1 MRESLG
7 VSDEERELIEVLFDE
22 WGEAEWDRM
31 ESDVAARVSLE
42 IHRRF
47 LARYLPF
54 GRVLE
59 VGAGAGRFTIE
70 LARSGRSVVV
80 GDLSRVQLELN
91 ARHVAEAGCQAAIEA
106 RLRVDICD
114 LSGFESASFDGVV
127 AFGGPLSYVFDRA
140 PEALS
145 ECLRVLRP
153 GGTIVASVMSL
164 VGSARHFLPNFPAAI
179 AGAGLPA
186 FDAFLRHGDQRTV
199 PPAHPCQMFTADQV
213 RALVKGCGGE
223 LVGISASNWLSLA
236 PEHVVDQLNQ
246 DPQVWASFL
255 DWEERFC
262 TEAGAVDGGTH
273 LLFAA
278 TRR

>member
-1 MRESLG
+1 MS
-7 VSDEERELIEVLFDE
+7 EEEWNPIEALFDE
-22 WGEAEWDRM
+22 WGDAEWDRM
-31 ESDVAARVSLE
+31 EVDLAVRVSLE

-47 LARYLPF
+47 LARCLPL

-59 VGAGAGRFTIE
+59 VGAGAGRFTVE
-70 LARSGRSVVV
+70 LARTGRRVVV
-80 GDLSRVQLELN
+80 GDLSGVQLELN
-91 ARHVAEAGCQAAIEA
+91 ARHVAEAGCQDSIEA
-106 RLRVDICD
+106 RLRMDICD
-114 LSGFESASFDGVV
+114 LSDFETGSFDGVV

-153 GGTIVASVMSL
+153 GGTVVASVMSL

-179 AGAGLPA
+179 AGAGLPI
-186 FDAFLRHGDQRTV
+186 FDEFLRHGDQRAV
-199 PPAHPCQMFTADQV
+199 PPAHPCQMFTSDQI
-213 RALVKGCGGE
+213 RTLVDECGGE

-236 PEHVVDQLNQ
+236 PELAVSQLNE
-246 DPQVWASFL
+246 DPQVWTAFL

-262 TEAGAVDGGTH
+262 AEPGALDGGTH

-278 TRR
+278 SRSHGSGV

>member
-1 MRESLG
+1 MKFSIASSIGQCCLPTTRPYETRHFCEPFDLLRDNGCGHADLVRRSHIGRCAWSRGVRESAG
-7 VSDEERELIEVLFDE
+7 VSDEEREHIEALFDE

-31 ESDVAARVSLE
+31 EVDVAARVSLE

-47 LARYLPF
+47 LARYLPL

-59 VGAGAGRFTIE
+59 VGAGAGRFTVE

-114 LSGFESASFDGVV
+114 LSGFETGSFDGVV
-127 AFGGPLSYVFDRA
+127 AFGGPLSYVLDRA

-164 VGSARHFLPNFPAAI
+164 AGSARHFLPNFPAAI
-179 AGAGLPA
+179 AGRDCLCSTRSFATATSAPC
-186 FDAFLRHGDQRTV
+186 H
-199 PPAHPCQMFTADQV
+199 PPIRV
-213 RALVKGCGGE
+213 RCSPRPRSV
-223 LVGISASNWLSLA
+223 LS
-236 PEHVVDQLNQ
+236 
-246 DPQVWASFL
+246 
-255 DWEERFC
+255 
-262 TEAGAVDGGTH
+262 
-273 LLFAA
+273 
-278 TRR
+278 